1 MMALFTT
8 RRFRAIA
15 LTPVDAPSLQA
26 FFHANPEYFLA
37 VTGAPALPTEAHDEI
52 VTPPPADFAW
62 TDRWVMAF
70 TNREGATVAM
80 ANVTSDLPAPGVW
93 HIGLFIVAT
102 PAFATGLAA
111 ELHDALLDWARARG
125 ARWMRLGVVAGNE
138 RAERF
143 WRRRGYVETRVR
155 DGIAMGARVNS
166 VRVMVRPL
174 DGGRVDDYLALVARD
189 RPDALMESP
198 Q

>member
-1 MMALFTT
+1 MDLFTT
-8 RRFRAIA
+8 DRFRAIA
-15 LTPVDAPSLQA
+15 LSPGDAPSLQA
-26 FFHANPEYFLA
+26 FLDANPEYFLA

-52 VTPPPADFAW
+52 ATPPPADFAW

-70 TNREGATVAM
+70 RDADDVTVAM
-80 ANVTSDLPAPGVW
+80 ANVTSDLPAPDVW

-102 PAFATGLAA
+102 RLFGTGVAA
-111 ELHDALLDWARARG
+111 ELHAALVDWARARG
-125 ARWMRLGVVAGNE
+125 ARWMRLGVVQGNA
-138 RAERF
+138 RAEGF
-143 WRRRGYVETRVR
+143 WRREGYVETRVR

-174 DGGRVDDYLALVARD
+174 DGGRVDDYLAVVARD
-189 RPDALMESP
+189 RPDPLVEGS

>member
-1 MMALFTT
+1 MALFTSD
-8 RRFRAIA
+8 RFRAIA
-15 LTPVDAPSLQA
+15 LTPADAPLLQA
-26 FFHANPEYFLA
+26 FFDANTEYFQA

-70 TNREGATVAM
+70 RDADDVTVGM
-80 ANVTSDLPAPGVW
+80 ANVTSDLPAPNVW

-102 PAFATGLAA
+102 GVFGTGVAA
-111 ELHDALLDWARARG
+111 ELHDALLHWARAHG
-125 ARWMRLGVVAGNE
+125 ARWMRLGVVQGNE

-143 WRRRGYVETRVR
+143 WRRRGYVETRLR

-166 VRVMVRPL
+166 VRVMVKPL
-174 DGGRVDDYLALVARD
+174 GGGRIDEYLALVARD
-189 RPDALMESP
+189 RPDPLMEKA

>member
-1 MMALFTT
+1 
-8 RRFRAIA
+8 
-15 LTPVDAPSLQA
+15 
-26 FFHANPEYFLA
+26 
-37 VTGAPALPTEAHDEI
+37 
-52 VTPPPADFAW
+52 
-62 TDRWVMAF
+62 
-70 TNREGATVAM
+70 
-80 ANVTSDLPAPGVW
+80 VW

-102 PAFATGLAA
+102 QAFGTGLAA
-111 ELHDALLDWARARG
+111 ELHDALLDWARAHG

-174 DGGRVDDYLALVARD
+174 DGGRVDDYLGLVARD
-189 RPDALMESP
+189 RPGPNMEAP

>member
-1 MMALFTT
+1 MELFITD
-8 RRFRAIA
+8 RYRAIPLSLA
-15 LTPVDAPSLQA
+15 DAPSLQA
-26 FFHANPEYFLA
+26 FFDANPEYFVA

-70 TNREGATVAM
+70 RDADDVTVAM
-80 ANVTSDLPAPGVW
+80 ANVTSDLPAPNVW

-102 PAFATGLAA
+102 RAFGTGLAA
-111 ELHDALLDWARARG
+111 KLHDALLEWARTHG
-125 ARWMRLGVVAGNE
+125 ARWMRLGVVAGNA

-143 WRRRGYVETRVR
+143 WLREGYVETRVR
-155 DGIAMGARVNS
+155 EGIAMGARVNS
-166 VRVMVRPL
+166 VRVMVKPL
-174 DGGRVDDYLALVARD
+174 DGGRVDEYLALVARD
-189 RPDALMESP
+189 RPDPPMEES

>member
-1 MMALFTT
+1 MALFTT
-8 RRFRAIA
+8 DRFRAIA
-15 LTPVDAPSLQA
+15 LTPADVPSLQA
-26 FFHANPEYFLA
+26 FFDVNPEYFLA

-70 TNREGATVAM
+70 RDADDVTVAM
-80 ANVTSDLPAPGVW
+80 ANVTSDLPGPNVW

-102 PAFATGLAA
+102 RVFGTGVAA
-111 ELHDALLDWARARG
+111 ELHAALLDWARARG
-125 ARWMRLGVVAGNE
+125 ARWMRLGVVQGNA

-143 WRRRGYVETRVR
+143 WLREGYVETRVR
-155 DGIAMGARVNS
+155 DGIAMGARVNT
-166 VRVMVRPL
+166 VRVMVKPL
-174 DGGRVDDYLALVARD
+174 DGGRIGDYLAVVARD
-189 RPDALMESP
+189 RPDPLMEKA

>member
-1 MMALFTT
+1 MELFNTE
-8 RRFRAIA
+8 RHRAIA
-15 LTPVDAPSLQA
+15 LTPADAPSLQA
-26 FFHANPEYFLA
+26 FFDANPEYFLA

-52 VTPPPADFAW
+52 VTPPPSDFAW

-70 TNREGATVAM
+70 RDADDVTVAM
-80 ANVTSDLPAPGVW
+80 ANVTADLPAPNVW

-102 PAFATGLAA
+102 HAFGTGVAVA
-111 ELHDALLDWARARG
+111 LHEALLDWARAHG
-125 ARWMRLGVVAGNE
+125 ARWMRLGVVQGNA

-143 WRRRGYVETRVR
+143 WRREGYVQTRVR

-166 VRVMVRPL
+166 VRVMVKPL

-189 RPDALMESP
+189 RPDPLMEALR
-198 Q
+198 